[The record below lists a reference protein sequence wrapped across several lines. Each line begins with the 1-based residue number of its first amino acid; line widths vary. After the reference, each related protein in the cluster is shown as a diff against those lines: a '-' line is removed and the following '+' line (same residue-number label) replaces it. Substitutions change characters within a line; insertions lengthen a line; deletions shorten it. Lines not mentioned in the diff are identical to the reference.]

1 MHSPCTRILAS
12 ISFITTFMTLQKG
25 VSSHDNGQCHGE
37 NAEIN
42 KLTSGRII
50 VLTKTKCV
58 GTATSWRYNTN
69 ETNDTNETS
78 DITVTQADL
87 QFENDGIFE
96 ITYLGPTRAN

>member
-12 ISFITTFMTLQKG
+12 IHFITTFMTLQKG

-58 GTATSWRYNTN
+58 DTATSWRYNTN
-69 ETNDTNETS
+69 ETNDTNDTS
-78 DITVTQADL
+78 DMTVTQADL
-87 QFENDGIFE
+87 QVENDGIFE